1 MFQEEG
7 FSLKKDK
14 HLLTDIWF
22 ILISAAGGFL
32 LSLTGMSI
40 AWMLGTLAAG
50 CILSMTR
57 PRWLFMAPDRRGIHR
72 RWLAAGQMILGIE
85 LGQKLNLSV
94 LSVLREHWLPVGFM
108 LIFSIVMALVSG
120 YVLFRF
126 SRTDMMTSFVG
137 TAPGGLSA
145 MPGIAQEVGANT
157 AIVSLIQLTRVLL
170 VVMTIP
176 FLVIFLFT
184 KQNGVAQTSAGAVSA
199 GASHPGLIPVLLT
212 AGFILAAWLASKGA
226 KRLKFPAPW
235 LLGSMIGVA
244 AAEIGVSALAGKDML
259 AWWPPEANQL
269 SQIFLGATIGSKM
282 YKSMFTGVTRVLTV
296 GFISSVGLIAAM
308 ILSAVAVSKLTG
320 ISMITSVLA
329 FSPGGIAEMAAT
341 SITLHEDSTFVVAVQ
356 VIRIVLVIAMLPPF
370 YRLLHHLSQLK
381 RAHGERGRAE
391 RGT

>member
-1 MFQEEG
+1 
-7 FSLKKDK
+7 
-14 HLLTDIWF
+14 
-22 ILISAAGGFL
+22 
-32 LSLTGMSI
+32 
-40 AWMLGTLAAG
+40 
-50 CILSMTR
+50 
-57 PRWLFMAPDRRGIHR
+57 MAPDRRGIHR

-184 KQNGVAQTSAGAVSA
+184 KQNGAAQTSAGAVSA
-199 GASHPGLIPVLLT
+199 GASHPSIVSVLLT

-269 SQIFLGATIGSKM
+269 SQIF
-282 YKSMFTGVTRVLTV
+282 
-296 GFISSVGLIAAM
+296 
-308 ILSAVAVSKLTG
+308 SAPQSDQKCTKAC
-320 ISMITSVLA
+320 
-329 FSPGGIAEMAAT
+329 SPA
-341 SITLHEDSTFVVAVQ
+341 
-356 VIRIVLVIAMLPPF
+356 
-370 YRLLHHLSQLK
+370 
-381 RAHGERGRAE
+381 
-391 RGT
+391 

>member
-1 MFQEEG
+1 
-7 FSLKKDK
+7 
-14 HLLTDIWF
+14 
-22 ILISAAGGFL
+22 
-32 LSLTGMSI
+32 
-40 AWMLGTLAAG
+40 
-50 CILSMTR
+50 MTR

-184 KQNGVAQTSAGAVSA
+184 KQNGAAQTSAGAVSA
-199 GASHPGLIPVLLT
+199 GASHPGLTPVLLT
-212 AGFILAAWLASKGA
+212 AGFILVAWLASKGA
-226 KRLKFPAPW
+226 KRLKFPAP
-235 LLGSMIGVA
+235 
-244 AAEIGVSALAGKDML
+244 
-259 AWWPPEANQL
+259 
-269 SQIFLGATIGSKM
+269 
-282 YKSMFTGVTRVLTV
+282 
-296 GFISSVGLIAAM
+296 
-308 ILSAVAVSKLTG
+308 
-320 ISMITSVLA
+320 
-329 FSPGGIAEMAAT
+329 
-341 SITLHEDSTFVVAVQ
+341 
-356 VIRIVLVIAMLPPF
+356 
-370 YRLLHHLSQLK
+370 
-381 RAHGERGRAE
+381 
-391 RGT
+391 